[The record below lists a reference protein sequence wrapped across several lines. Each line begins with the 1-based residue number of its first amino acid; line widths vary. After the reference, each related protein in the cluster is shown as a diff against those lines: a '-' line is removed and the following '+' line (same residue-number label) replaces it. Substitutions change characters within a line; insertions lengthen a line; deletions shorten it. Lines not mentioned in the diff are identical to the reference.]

1 MQDNSKEKDRKKLKL
16 INQKRLQPQEN
27 HFNQLDK
34 IHNEAHNTA
43 KQEEYDQTKNV
54 YFVSL
59 FISRNNNLASN
70 LTTALPIFFCHM
82 ARITLIFSEYKY
94 QNNANKH
101 RTCNPCNY
109 KQ

>member
-1 MQDNSKEKDRKKLKL
+1 MQDNSKEKDRKKLRL

-34 IHNEAHNTA
+34 IHNEVHNTP

-59 FISRNNNLASN
+59 FILRNNNLASN
-70 LTTALPIFFCHM
+70 LTTALPIFF
-82 ARITLIFSEYKY
+82 TWQE
-94 QNNANKH
+94 
-101 RTCNPCNY
+101 
-109 KQ
+109 